1 MKRIIVLILVLALGI
16 GGIAGMAMEAEQAVE
31 TGAEPKPP
39 DEPVETPPEDEPD
52 DEPYDEKPA
61 EPSVTFSHT
70 DTFYDKAISVT
81 LTGADPGAEIYFT
94 IDGSA
99 PSENSRLYKE
109 PINITLP
116 NGAPSPT
123 TIKAVAIKDGEQSE
137 VVNKSYLVGRDV
149 FTRFTPG
156 TYVFILSACPYELL
170 DRDHGI
176 FVDGIIRR
184 EYRANGGRLDNP
196 TAPANYNLRGRAGE
210 RDMFVETYDHEGN
223 LLIHQA
229 AGVRVHGGWS
239 RAENQKSLRLFAR
252 REYGKG
258 KFSHPFFEHALD
270 SDGQQIEK
278 FDRILL
284 RNNGNDRNEA
294 AIRDELSQ
302 ELSRQAGFPDAQKAE
317 PAAVFLNGRYYGFSW
332 MKEVHCTGRLVSMYG
347 GKKDNY
353 QIVSNREQ
361 VLSSVKTLEELHG
374 RDLSHRSRTQFVRV
388 EETGEIYKIDGLMT
402 NPHWVALED
411 DEFKAH
417 EEWYNLYSLADA
429 AVKAGPGK
437 SRSFTNDRVFNE
449 FSSHVDIDNFM
460 LFYAI
465 QVFIDNKDWPGN
477 NYKAWKYYPGEEE
490 AVTNAFH
497 DGKWRF
503 LMYDMEFAWGLYG
516 RATFADQTL
525 LAVLGV
531 RGSHMGGQSVMLQAV
546 LQREDMQEKFV
557 NTMCDLISGA
567 FSSENALSTL
577 ENLIDVSF
585 NELNAAI
592 NANTLSWWASPE
604 AYEEKRDQVRNFAGG
619 RPDFMLNM
627 MRRHFDVDEAMYSVS
642 VQGAAAGAQAW
653 LNSRRVLSGET
664 AQTAYFTH
672 YGVDLRADIYPGY
685 EFSHWE
691 VNGTE
696 HRGKN
701 LRIDA
706 SMADSDGN
714 VYVTLHAARITEG
727 LPFLVDE
734 LDTGSGAD
742 WITLYNPNSS
752 ALSTR
757 GLFLSDNAEDLKK
770 WSITPTNVQPGETLK
785 IVMRNNSTQ
794 DALRR
799 PQANFSLKAG
809 ETLFLTD
816 ADENIHASVLIPN
829 LRRGQTMKRL
839 ENGRYIIIDPP
850 PET

>member
-16 GGIAGMAMEAEQAVE
+16 GGIVGMAMEAEQAVE

-39 DEPVETPPEDEPD
+39 DEPVVTPPEDEPD
-52 DEPYDEKPA
+52 DEPYDKKPA

-70 DTFYDKAISVT
+70 DTFYDKAINVT
-81 LTGADPGAEIYFT
+81 LTGADPDAEIYFT
-94 IDGSA
+94 IDGTP

-109 PINITLP
+109 PINIALS

-156 TYVFILSACPYELL
+156 TYVFILSA
-170 DRDHGI
+170 DRYDLYDEHHGI

-210 RDMFVETYDHEGN
+210 RDMFVEAYDHEGN

-239 RAENQKSLRLFAR
+239 REQWQKSLRLFAR

-258 KFSHPFFEHALD
+258 KFDYPFFEHALS

-284 RNNGNDRNEA
+284 RNNGNDRTEA
-294 AIRDELSQ
+294 AVRDELSQ
-302 ELSRQAGFPDAQKAE
+302 ELSRQAGFPDTQKAA
-317 PAAVFLNGRYYGFSW
+317 PAAVFLNGNYYGFSW
-332 MKEVHCTGRLVSMYG
+332 LKEVHCTGRLAGMYG
-347 GKKDNY
+347 GTKDNY
-353 QIVSNREQ
+353 QIVSNREH
-361 VLSSVKTLEELHG
+361 VVSSVKTLEELHG
-374 RDLSHRSRTQFVRV
+374 RDLSNRSRTQYVRV
-388 EETGEIYKIDGLMT
+388 EETGEIYKIEELMT
-402 NPHWVALED
+402 NPHWVALEGG
-411 DEFKAH
+411 ELKAH
-417 EEWYNLYSLADA
+417 EDWHHLYSMAEA
-429 AVKAGPGK
+429 AVRAGPGK
-437 SRSFTNDRVFNE
+437 SRSFTNDRVFEE
-449 FSSHVDIDNFM
+449 FSSLVDIDNLM
-460 LFYAI
+460 LYYAI

-477 NYKAWKYYPGEEE
+477 NYKAWRYYPGEEE
-490 AVTNAFH
+490 IVTNAFH

-503 LMYDMEFAWGLYG
+503 LMYDVEFAWGIYG
-516 RATFADQTL
+516 RSSFADQTL

-531 RGSHMGGQSVMLQAV
+531 RGNHMGGQSVLLQAV
-546 LQREDMQEKFV
+546 LQREDMQEKFA

-567 FSSENALSTL
+567 FASENALSTL
-577 ENLIDVSF
+577 KDLIDISF
-585 NELNAAI
+585 NELDAAVNAG
-592 NANTLSWWASPE
+592 TLWQWMDGF
-604 AYEEKRDQVRNFAGG
+604 EEKRNQVRHFAEG
-619 RPDFMLNM
+619 RPEFMLNM
-627 MRRHFDVDEAMYSVS
+627 LRRHFDIDEAMYSVS
-642 VQGAAAGAQAW
+642 VHGAAAGAEAW

-691 VNGTE
+691 VNRTE
-696 HRGKN
+696 HRDIN

-706 SMADSDGN
+706 SMADSDGK
-714 VYVTLHAARITEG
+714 VYVTLHVVKVTEG
-727 LPFLVDE
+727 LPFFVDE

-757 GLFLSDNAEDLKK
+757 GFFLSDNAEDLKK

-785 IVMRNNSTQ
+785 IVLRNNTTQ

-829 LRRGQTMKRL
+829 LRKGQTMKRL
-839 ENGRYIIIDPP
+839 ENGRYIIINPP
-850 PET
+850 PEAE